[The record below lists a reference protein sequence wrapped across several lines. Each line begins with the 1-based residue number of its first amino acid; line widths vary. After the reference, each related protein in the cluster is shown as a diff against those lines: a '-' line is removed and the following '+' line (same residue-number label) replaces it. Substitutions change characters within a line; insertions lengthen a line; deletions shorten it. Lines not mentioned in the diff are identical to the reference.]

1 LGATQSKFPPK
12 KRSRRLDLLPQIK
25 YQLVFDEQ
33 VDGPGLLEV
42 QKRMGAIMKDDF
54 NEQELYEEEEEAER
68 ATVEEEEE
76 GDPEDSI
83 N

>member
-1 LGATQSKFPPK
+1 
-12 KRSRRLDLLPQIK
+12 
-25 YQLVFDEQ
+25 VFDEQ

-42 QKRMGAIMKDDF
+42 QNRMGAIMKDEF